1 MAPRLARAEY
11 LGDYKIQATFDDG
24 RDGVLDLEGELWGEV
39 FEPLKD
45 LAVFRRFRVDTEL
58 DTLVWPTGADLA
70 PEFLYEHAAR
80 GDSRRQRRERETV
93 E

>member
-11 LGDYKIQATFDDG
+11 LGDYRILVTFDDG
-24 RDGVLDLEGELWGEV
+24 RDGVIDLEDELWGEV

-45 LAVFRRFRVDTEL
+45 LDVFRRFRVDTEL

-80 GDSRRQRRERETV
+80 GDSRRQRQERETV

>member
-1 MAPRLARAEY
+1 M
-11 LGDYKIQATFDDG
+11 
-24 RDGVLDLEGELWGEV
+24 GEV

-58 DTLVWPTGADLA
+58 DTLVWRTGADLA
-70 PEFLYEHAAR
+70 LEFLYEHAAR
-80 GDSRRQRRERETV
+80 GDSRRQRPERETV

>member
-1 MAPRLARAEY
+1 MTPRLARAEY
-11 LGDYKIQATFDDG
+11 LCDYKIQVTFDDG
-24 RDGVLDLEGELWGEV
+24 RNGVIDLEAELWGEV

-45 LAVFRRFRVDTEL
+45 LDVFRRFRVDTEL